1 MLHVPIKIKIH
12 MVYYSDRWLSQKIQ
26 NKCSI
31 KSQIHTI
38 KKSHSWEKKVN
49 LLGEIFLTH
58 INRHIHINKD
68 ILQVFYRE
76 NKK

>member
-38 KKSHSWEKKVN
+38 KKSHSWEKK
-49 LLGEIFLTH
+49 GEFTWRDFLNTH
-58 INRHIHINKD
+58 K
-68 ILQVFYRE
+68 
-76 NKK
+76 